1 MIIKAF
7 WDCFYW
13 SNRSF
18 QINAETW
25 TAERVK
31 AVKNKQVKVKAGCF
45 LFSVSS
51 NKKKKPPAWR
61 YYLFCSEKRWS
72 PIISNNWLI
81 HKVSWKT
88 EKGPEWKQT
97 VWSVEK
103 FHFTRKHLLNYQWI
117 CRSDEWND
125 DTNLWG
131 LFSLRFCGND
141 GTCMYR
147 RPWGGHWLQVWD
159 TKHCTFRMS
168 FPYIHIPASTY
179 TYRTY
184 SYLCLYTYTHTWN
197 HSVKS
202 HGAEFEWSH
211 TKMSESLKPGLQQ
224 PHECLLRTALV
235 QTLLPAAPRVLFVLF
250 SARLLFFLRP
260 HHFGACQRECECT
273 ANSEFL

>member
-1 MIIKAF
+1 MKN
-7 WDCFYW
+7 W
-13 SNRSF
+13 NRPRV
-18 QINAETW
+18 ETNSLKC
-25 TAERVK
+25 R
-31 AVKNKQVKVKAGCF
+31 
-45 LFSVSS
+45 
-51 NKKKKPPAWR
+51 
-61 YYLFCSEKRWS
+61 
-72 PIISNNWLI
+72 
-81 HKVSWKT
+81 KVS
-88 EKGPEWKQT
+88 
-97 VWSVEK
+97 
-103 FHFTRKHLLNYQWI
+103 FYKHLLNYQWI
-117 CRSDEWND
+117 CHSDEWND

-147 RPWGGHWLQVWD
+147 RPRGGHWLQVWD

-250 SARLLFFLRP
+250 SARLLFFSSSSSLRCMSAWVWV
-260 HHFGACQRECECT
+260 H
-273 ANSEFL
+273 S